1 MVDPSG
7 NCCLL
12 RQLFLSSLSFFS
24 LSLSKLKENVL
35 PSGKYARF
43 SGRTYATHRSTIR
56 LIQQTF
62 LRSRAFFLFLRPY
75 TRSLQVATQFV
86 TTDLIRNLIRLHQLL
101 IDGGRGK
108 KYFLNVRII
117 NKEN

>member
-1 MVDPSG
+1 MCFQVESTHD
-7 NCCLL
+7 
-12 RQLFLSSLSFFS
+12 SLDA
-24 LSLSKLKENVL
+24 L
-35 PSGKYARF
+35 
-43 SGRTYATHRSTIR
+43 THRSTIR